1 VTPRRR
7 LMRRRPDKAAV
18 APARAEAR
26 SEPPAHGLLRLQQ
39 TAGNRAVSRLIQRQR
54 RGPHL
59 LEEGLT
65 LDPEIEL
72 EMRKRGLLPGMSEE
86 SKAPNLF
93 DPKAIEKALKPAPEW
108 TPLPEHAPKEPEP
121 IVPRGKGPETPRKG
135 GAGDVW
141 DAVKGIPM
149 VKKGLDKVEE
159 EAKRRWRKAR
169 GK

>member
-1 VTPRRR
+1 MTPRRR
-7 LMRRRPDKAAV
+7 LVRRRPDKEAA
-18 APARAEAR
+18 APTAEAR

-39 TAGNRAVSRLIQRQR
+39 TAGNRAVAGLIQRQR
-54 RGPHL
+54 RGLHL
-59 LEEGLT
+59 LDEGLT
-65 LDPEIEL
+65 LDPEIEM
-72 EMRKRGLLPGMSEE
+72 EMRKRGLMPGLSEE
-86 SKAPNLF
+86 SKAPDLF
-93 DPKAIEKALKPAPEW
+93 DPKAIEKALKPAPDW

>member
-7 LMRRRPDKAAV
+7 LVRRPDNAA
-18 APARAEAR
+18 AGRAEAR
-26 SEPPAHGLLRLQQ
+26 PEPPVQGLLRLQQ
-39 TAGNRAVSRLIQRQR
+39 TAGNRAVSGLIQRQR
-54 RGPHL
+54 RGYHL

-65 LDPEIEL
+65 LDPDIEL
-72 EMRKRGLLPGMSEE
+72 EMSKRGIMPGS
-86 SKAPNLF
+86 SSSVTAPDLF
-93 DPKAIEKALKPAPEW
+93 DPKALEKALKPTPEW

-135 GAGDVW
+135 GVGDVW
-141 DAVKGIPM
+141 DALKGVPM
-149 VKKGLDKVEE
+149 VKKGIDKVEE

>member
-1 VTPRRR
+1 VSPRRR
-7 LMRRRPDKAAV
+7 GLRRRSETRPAEPAQARTE
-18 APARAEAR
+18 APA
-26 SEPPAHGLLRLQQ
+26 PGLIQLQQ
-39 TAGNRAVSRLIQRQR
+39 AAGNRAVSGLIQRQR
-54 RGPHL
+54 RGYHL

-65 LDPEIEL
+65 LDPDIEL
-72 EMRKRGLLPGMSEE
+72 EMRKRGLMPGAS
-86 SKAPNLF
+86 SVTTPNLF
-93 DPKAIEKALKPAPEW
+93 DPKAIEKALKPQPEW

-149 VKKGLDKVEE
+149 VKKGIEKLED

>member
-1 VTPRRR
+1 
-7 LMRRRPDKAAV
+7 MRRRPDQAAA
-18 APARAEAR
+18 APAPAEAR

-39 TAGNRAVSRLIQRQR
+39 TAGNRAVSGLIQRQR
-54 RGPHL
+54 RNYHL

-65 LDPEIEL
+65 LDPEIEQ
-72 EMRKRGLLPGMSEE
+72 EMWKRGIVPGS
-86 SKAPNLF
+86 SASSVTTPNLF